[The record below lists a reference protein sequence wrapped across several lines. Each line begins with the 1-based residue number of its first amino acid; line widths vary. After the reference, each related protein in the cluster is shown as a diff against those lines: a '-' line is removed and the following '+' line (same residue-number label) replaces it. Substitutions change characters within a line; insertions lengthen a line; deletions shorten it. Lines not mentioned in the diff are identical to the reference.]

1 MPVSNFHLTDHTRS
15 ERLADFAVAFF
26 ISALL
31 LSIGLLLFVGVTV
44 VLVHTFR
51 WLF

>member
-1 MPVSNFHLTDHTRS
+1 MSNAHLTTHTRG

-31 LSIGLLLFVGVTV
+31 LSIGLLLFVGVTIV
-44 VLVHTFR
+44 MVHAFR